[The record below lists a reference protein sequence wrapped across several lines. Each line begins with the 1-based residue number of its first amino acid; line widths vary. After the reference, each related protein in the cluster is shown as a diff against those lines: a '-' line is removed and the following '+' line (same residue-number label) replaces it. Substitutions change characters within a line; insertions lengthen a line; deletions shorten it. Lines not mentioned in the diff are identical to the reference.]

1 MRHHRFE
8 ESDKPPQLQYSKI
21 IHKVLPFL
29 WPKNLQLRF
38 RVVLCLLLITSARV
52 ANVMVPQL
60 YKGIIDSLTG
70 NKSAE
75 PLFPLGYIIVYTA
88 LKLFQTLQRDAR
100 GFVWLDVEQD
110 TNKRIKLA
118 IYSHLHSLSHS
129 YHISRKTG
137 EVLKV
142 TERGASSLQ
151 SLLNMALFT
160 IGPTI
165 FDLILICA
173 VLMIDT
179 DVACSLVILV
189 SMMVYFYITIYMN
202 NWRKQFR
209 RAMIDADNECSDRA
223 VNSLMNFETV
233 KFFGMEQKECEYF
246 EGNLV
251 DYNRAAWK
259 NEASLYALNAAQQTT
274 LAAGAFLCMYISG
287 RKVVDGSLTVGDFV
301 MIQTYIVQLSQP
313 LAWLGTAWRVLQ
325 QAFIDMEKMF
335 ELLDVKPDIVDAP
348 DAVTLEVSKGEISFR
363 SVSFK
368 YGYSKSDVLSNLS
381 FNIPA
386 GHTAAF
392 VGKTGAGKST
402 IARLLMRFYDLDS
415 KDQGAVCVD
424 GIDIRKVKQQSLRE
438 AIGIVPQDAVLF
450 NDTIRYNLAYGRQ
463 DASLEEIMEAARIAA
478 VHDTIMNF
486 PDKYETRVGERGL
499 KLSGGE
505 KQRVAIART
514 ILKNPKIVLLDEATS
529 ALDSHTEYEIQGAL
543 EEMCKGRT
551 TLIIAHRLST
561 ITHAHVIFVLEGGCI
576 IENGTH
582 SELLLKDGVYA
593 SMWKRQLEKREI
605 TAVGTDEDPVD

>member
-8 ESDKPPQLQYSKI
+8 ESDKPAQMQYSRI

-29 WPKNLQLRF
+29 WPENLQLRF
-38 RVVLCLLLITSARV
+38 RVVICVLLIISARV

-70 NKSAE
+70 SKTAD
-75 PLFPLGYIIVYTA
+75 PLFPLGYIIIYTG

-118 IYSHLHSLSHS
+118 IFSHLHSLSHS

-165 FDLILICA
+165 FDLILICT

-189 SMMVYFYITIYMN
+189 SMVVYFYITIYMN
-202 NWRKQFR
+202 DWRKQFR
-209 RAMIDADNECSDRA
+209 RAMIDADNQCSDRA

-233 KFFGMEQKECEYF
+233 KFFGMERKECEYF
-246 EGNLV
+246 EENLV

-287 RKVVDGSLTVGDFV
+287 KKVVDGSLTVGDFV

-335 ELLDVKPDIVDAP
+335 ELLDVKARDYDYGKS
-348 DAVTLEVSKGEISFR
+348 EVLPSLLPSLPLPHLPQ
-363 SVSFK
+363 
-368 YGYSKSDVLSNLS
+368 VLSDLS
-381 FNIPA
+381 FEIPA

-402 IARLLMRFYDLDS
+402 IARLLMRFYELDT
-415 KDQGAVCVD
+415 KEQGAVCVD
-424 GIDIRKVKQQSLRE
+424 GMDIRKVKQQSLRE

-463 DASLEEIMEAARIAA
+463 DATLEEIMEAARIAA

-505 KQRVAIART
+505 KQVAIART

-561 ITHAHVIFVLEGGCI
+561 VTHAHVIFVLEGGAI
-576 IENGTH
+576 IEKGAH

-605 TAVGTDEDPVD
+605 TVVGKEEEEGAAD

>member
-287 RKVVDGSLTVGDFV
+287 WRVLGVEMCLTLHTTGRKVVDGSLTVGDFV

-313 LAWLGTAWRVLQ
+313 LAVRPCCSWGLMLLMVHLQWLGTAWRVLQ

-335 ELLDVKPDIVDAP
+335 ELLDVKVRKLESCLLTCVEFNLFADSLEQPDIVDAP
-348 DAVTLEVSKGEISFR
+348 DAVTLEVREMFTCGRAEAWILPRFPRERFR
-363 SVSFK
+363 SGVSASSTATASLMYLFDP
-368 YGYSKSDVLSNLS
+368 SPLLAHLLLQVLSNLS

-392 VGKTGAGKST
+392 VGKTGAGLWWWWW
-402 IARLLMRFYDLDS
+402 RR
-415 KDQGAVCVD
+415 
-424 GIDIRKVKQQSLRE
+424 R
-438 AIGIVPQDAVLF
+438 
-450 NDTIRYNLAYGRQ
+450 
-463 DASLEEIMEAARIAA
+463 
-478 VHDTIMNF
+478 
-486 PDKYETRVGERGL
+486 
-499 KLSGGE
+499 GGE
-505 KQRVAIART
+505 GEERRRY
-514 ILKNPKIVLLDEATS
+514 LDE
-529 ALDSHTEYEIQGAL
+529 
-543 EEMCKGRT
+543 
-551 TLIIAHRLST
+551 
-561 ITHAHVIFVLEGGCI
+561 
-576 IENGTH
+576 
-582 SELLLKDGVYA
+582 
-593 SMWKRQLEKREI
+593 
-605 TAVGTDEDPVD
+605 